1 MKNIKIIVLTASLTL
16 LSCKTSLAKDLNS
29 LKSSISPNSLISA
42 TQWKYVNNNWYYFSQ
57 NGAKQTG
64 WLKYGN
70 IWYYLNNDGSLKTG
84 WLNLNDKTYFLGTTG
99 AMQTGWVLVDNKT
112 YYFYPDGSMAKNTV
126 IENREISPAG
136 FITLLVNNIETKCDK
151 TLDEFV
157 DIQDTH
163 GKPEIY
169 DEKITEIFK
178 FRKASKDEIKNFINP
193 KTFAENKTFRYMFMK
208 LSYTDG
214 LTAEQLNEILKDKGV
229 LSGKGDVF
237 LVAGKKSNVNPIYLI
252 SHALQE
258 TANGTSKLA
267 TGIEVDK
274 IYSRQK
280 VTDDKGKTT
289 YVKNL
294 EKEVTK
300 KIVYNIYGVGSFI
313 DDAVFWGANSAYKN
327 NWFSINDAI
336 IGGAKWIAD
345 GYISQG
351 QDTLYKM
358 KWDLN
363 YKASPWANPHQYA
376 TDVAWAKQQTYR
388 IKELVD
394 KMSAPYIVF
403 EIPVFKEN

>member
-1 MKNIKIIVLTASLTL
+1 MKNIKIIVLAASLTL
-16 LSCKTSLAKDLNS
+16 LSCKTTFAKDLNN
-29 LKSSISPNSLISA
+29 LKTNISPNSLITT

-64 WLKYGN
+64 WLKDDN
-70 IWYYLNNDGSLKTG
+70 KWYYLNEDGSIKIG
-84 WLNLNDKTYFLGTTG
+84 WLNLNDKTYFLGTNG
-99 AMQTGWVLVDNKT
+99 DMQTGWVSVNNKT

-126 IENREISPAG
+126 IENREIGPTG
-136 FITLLVNNIETKCDK
+136 FVTLIFNNIETKCDK

-157 DIQDTH
+157 DIQDKH

-169 DEKITEIFK
+169 DEKITEKFK
-178 FRKASKDEIKNFINP
+178 FRKASKEEIKNCINP
-193 KTFAENKTFRYMFMK
+193 KTFVENKTFRYMFMK
-208 LSYTDG
+208 LSYTEG

-229 LSGKGDVF
+229 LSGKGEVF
-237 LVAGKKSNVNPIYLI
+237 LEAGKKANVNPIYLI

-280 VTDDKGKTT
+280 STDAKGQTT
-289 YVKNL
+289 YVKKL

-300 KIVYNIYGVGSFI
+300 RTVYNVYGAGSFI
-313 DDAVFWGANSAYKN
+313 DDAILWGANAAYKN
-327 NWFSINDAI
+327 SWFSIDESI

-363 YKASPWANPHQYA
+363 YKASPWTNPHQYA

-394 KMSAPYIVF
+394 KMSAPSIVF
-403 EIPVFKEN
+403 EVPVFKEN